1 MRTMLDIM
9 KTKEKILKEIFD
21 NDPMGILDKPFTT
34 NEKLYNMNKLIQQ
47 IADQCIE
54 EIDEHIDNTIHWQL
68 TFDDETDEPQIDLT
82 ELELKIKQQILFS
95 LIKKVTK

>member
-1 MRTMLDIM
+1 M

-47 IADQCIE
+47 IADKCIE
-54 EIDEHIDNTIHWQL
+54 EIDEHINNTIHWQFE
-68 TFDDETDEPQIDLT
+68 FDNEIILGSNFFV
-82 ELELKIKQQILFS
+82 LENLIPLLKSQRK
-95 LIKKVTK
+95 

>member
-1 MRTMLDIM
+1 
-9 KTKEKILKEIFD
+9 
-21 NDPMGILDKPFTT
+21 
-34 NEKLYNMNKLIQQ
+34 MNKLIQQ

-68 TFDDETDEPQIDLT
+68 TFDDEIIEDDELD
-82 ELELKIKQQILFS
+82 ELQLKIKQQILFS

>member
-1 MRTMLDIM
+1 
-9 KTKEKILKEIFD
+9 
-21 NDPMGILDKPFTT
+21 
-34 NEKLYNMNKLIQQ
+34 MNKLIQQ

-68 TFDDETDEPQIDLT
+68 TFDDETDEPQVDLT